1 MTERQQIS
9 FSAYTQDT
17 EAIVARVPPD
27 EIGYV
32 SSVVESYE
40 GIGIVRTRDPQF
52 GIIEFWVMP
61 EFREVF
67 DSVLHDLRSEMEIEV
82 LDIPPASRL

>member
-1 MTERQQIS
+1 MVRPFTS
-9 FSAYTQDT
+9 FPPYSKDT
-17 EAIVARVPPD
+17 EAIVAHVPSD

-32 SSVVESYE
+32 SSVIESYE

-52 GIIEFWVMP
+52 GIIEFWVIP
-61 EFREVF
+61 EFRDVF
-67 DSVLHDLRSEMEIEV
+67 EAVLNELRTEMAIAI